1 MSCNVITLHYFFTQN
16 QRKRSR
22 TKKKLSSMNLHI
34 IIFCGFLV
42 SATPLDVSQGP
53 RSDDCVSSCAL
64 DGSLLLLLF
73 SVYGYVVC
81 AFHGNCIHIPS
92 PAQST
97 EQKSG
102 KKTQTSNRRI
112 DVYSMA
118 LLLCVYV
125 FFSSFLNSF
134 CS

>member
-1 MSCNVITLHYFFTQN
+1 MLLHYIISLPKIKEKEAEQ
-16 QRKRSR
+16 
-22 TKKKLSSMNLHI
+22 KKMSSMNLHI

-64 DGSLLLLLF
+64 DGSLLLLF

-125 FFSSFLNSF
+125 FFFLRF
-134 CS
+134 